1 MGNLGEVRMLL
12 TMDHCGGIAIAVSC
26 NRALGDFETPL
37 TGGLTVQA
45 GGFHTLCVPGLY
57 LCSSSVCGMNSMNSL
72 SARQGHSCRRQLWHY
87 GLRRDFAA
95 VV

>member
-12 TMDHCGGIAIAVSC
+12 AMDHCGGIAVSC

-57 LCSSSVCGMNSMNSL
+57 LCSSSVCGMNSL
-72 SARQGHSCRRQLWHY
+72 SARQGHSCRRQLWHC
-87 GLRRDFAA
+87 GLSRDFAA